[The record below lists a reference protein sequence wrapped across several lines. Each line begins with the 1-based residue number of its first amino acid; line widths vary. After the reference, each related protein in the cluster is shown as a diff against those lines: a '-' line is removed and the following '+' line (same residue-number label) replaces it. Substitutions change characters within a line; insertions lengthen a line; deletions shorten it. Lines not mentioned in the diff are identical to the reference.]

1 MACSTWKTLDLCV
14 GVGSRKT
21 CGLWS
26 GHISNSVSV
35 MLEEF
40 RFMRNKAKKNTW
52 NRQPQRGGRWNWSL
66 KTSQMN
72 LQGFQKRELAANA
85 GN

>member
-1 MACSTWKTLDLCV
+1 MACSAWKTLDLCV
-14 GVGSRKT
+14 GVGSRKP

-40 RFMRNKAKKNTW
+40 RFMRNKAKKI
-52 NRQPQRGGRWNWSL
+52 RGIASPKG
-66 KTSQMN
+66 
-72 LQGFQKRELAANA
+72 A
-85 GN
+85 GGGTGV